1 MSVNDMILNFFL
13 WDLLFRT
20 KFLGSTL
27 EVKQLRGKVSIRD
40 EWLALPAPVLTFSSL
55 NHMPAFITSQSTRWR
70 YKYVTL
76 QK

>member
-1 MSVNDMILNFFL
+1 MSVNNMILNFFL

-40 EWLALPAPVLTFSSL
+40 EWLYQPLSPPF
-55 NHMPAFITSQSTRWR
+55 PP
-70 YKYVTL
+70 
-76 QK
+76 